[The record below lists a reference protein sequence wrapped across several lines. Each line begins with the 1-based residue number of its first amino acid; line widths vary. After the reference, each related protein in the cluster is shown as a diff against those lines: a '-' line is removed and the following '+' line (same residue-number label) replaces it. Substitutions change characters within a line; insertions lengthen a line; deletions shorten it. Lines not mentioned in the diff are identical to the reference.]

1 MLLYVESKTFEVKV
15 TTKDRLRNR
24 AERIVP
30 FDFGVCILEVSH
42 LYLQILQ
49 KSQTEGPVARRRFLH
64 FETGVPAEFYRDLQ
78 LPRGLPPRP
87 RAEF

>member
-15 TTKDRLRNR
+15 TTKDELRNR
-24 AERIVP
+24 AERILP

-49 KSQTEGPVARRRFLH
+49 KSQT
-64 FETGVPAEFYRDLQ
+64 
-78 LPRGLPPRP
+78 RGTRCKKALSS
-87 RAEF
+87 F